1 MMASVSRAGG
11 ESRRGRN
18 ANWARSIASADSRRV
33 RNCPPCAIST
43 SPTPWSAAA
52 NPSRSSASAACTA
65 ASPAA
70 GSSVRSSSTV
80 SGRDDANSAASNS
93 FARGLTADL
102 DRGEGSLL
110 VHAQGPTLG
119 ELQQSDEHGE
129 HVDECGTRAHDVQPA
144 DLRAL
149 GEQRLELRGRPLH
162 VERPGHDVEGATAKL
177 QALLAE

>member
-1 MMASVSRAGG
+1 MALAY
-11 ESRRGRN
+11 
-18 ANWARSIASADSRRV
+18 SRRV
-33 RNCPPCAIST
+33 MNCHPCAIST
-43 SPTPWSAAA
+43 SSAPWSAAG
-52 NPSRSSASAACTA
+52 NPARSSASAACTA

-70 GSSVRSSSTV
+70 GSGVRSSSTV

-129 HVDECGTRAHDVQPA
+129 HIDERGTRAHDVQPA
-144 DLRAL
+144 ELRAL
-149 GEQRLELRGRPLH
+149 GEQRLQLRGRPLH
-162 VERPGHDVEGATAKL
+162 VERSEERRVGKECRSRWSPYH
-177 QALLAE
+177 